1 MPKNVLLICGSLN
14 QTTQMYQIAQH
25 FPPEYTCYFTPHY
38 ADGIENLAAQMGLL
52 DYTVLGGRH
61 KQETLH
67 FLKTHNVLMDERGE
81 RHTYDLV
88 ITCSDLLVQRNLRG
102 QRVVLV
108 QEGIT
113 EPEGWA
119 YHLVKTFS
127 FLPRYIANTAT
138 NGLSDAYLKFFVA
151 SEGYRD
157 LFIRKGVRPEKIVVT
172 GIPNFDNVKKHL
184 INDFPYRDY
193 VLAAT
198 TPLRESLRFDDR
210 PAFLRKCV
218 RIADGRQ
225 LIFKLHPGEDAE
237 RATREIEQHA
247 PGSLIFTRGNLNDMI
262 ANCSVFIT
270 QQSSSTFVGLVLG
283 KEVHSNLNLDD
294 LRRLLPIQNGGTSA
308 QAIAQHCIALLQQT
322 TRQSYHIPAHHA
334 NIQQSSQP

>member
-14 QTTQMYQIAQH
+14 QTTQMYQIAQQL
-25 FPPEYTCYFTPHY
+25 PSEYTCYFTPHY
-38 ADGIENLAAQMGLL
+38 ADGIEDLAAQVGLL

-61 KQETLH
+61 RQDTLN
-67 FLKTHNVLMDERGE
+67 FLKSHNVLMDERGE
-81 RHTYDLV
+81 GRAYDLV

-119 YHLVKTFS
+119 YHLVKTFP

-172 GIPNFDNVKKHL
+172 GIPNFDNVNKHFV
-184 INDFPYRDY
+184 NDFPYRDY

-198 TPLRESLRFDDR
+198 TPLRESLRLDDR
-210 PAFLRKCV
+210 PAFLRKCL

-225 LIFKLHPGEDAE
+225 LIFKLHPGEDAQ
-237 RATREIEQHA
+237 RATREIEQYA
-247 PGSLIFTRGNLNDMI
+247 PGALVFTRGNLNDMI

-270 QQSSSTFVGLVLG
+270 QQSSSTFVGLALG
-283 KEVHSNLNLDD
+283 KEVHSNLNLDE

-308 QAIAQHCIALLQQT
+308 QTIAQHCVTLLQQT
-322 TRQSYHIPAHHA
+322 TRQPYYIPVRRADL
-334 NIQQSSQP
+334 QQRSQP